1 MIGSQVGRRGSPQG
15 AHRRLVE
22 NGTGPG
28 ADAIGTESQY
38 LS

>member
-1 MIGSQVGRRGSPQG
+1 MGRRGTPQG

-22 NGTGPG
+22 NGTGSG
-28 ADAIGTESQY
+28 ADTVGTESQY